1 MNDFDRL
8 LRHLSERLA
17 SPHDL
22 PVRTDGT
29 PQAAVTIILREIR
42 NDAEMLI
49 IKRAE
54 REGDPWSGQLALPG
68 GRADETDADLMVTA
82 ARETQEEIGINLFE
96 GGRFIGALPIIDT
109 RNPRL
114 PDLDIQPFVA
124 MAPAASSVRLSGEVA
139 AIYWVSINQLR
150 RDGAS
155 IEYRFQ
161 HGDLILKRPAYPS
174 AGGPIWGITE
184 RILTSFL
191 TLLNDE
197 PTNR

>member
-1 MNDFDRL
+1 MNDFDLL

-17 SPHDL
+17 SPHGL

-54 REGDPWSGQLALPG
+54 CEGDPWSGHLALPG
-68 GRADETDADLMVTA
+68 GRVDAADVDLMATA

-96 GGRFIGALPIIDT
+96 GGLFIGALPIINI

-114 PDLDIQPFVA
+114 PDLDILPFVA
-124 MAPAASSVRLSGEVA
+124 IAPAASSVRLNGEVA

-155 IEYRFQ
+155 IEYRFK
-161 HGDLILKRPAYPS
+161 HDDLILKRPAYPS
-174 AGGPIWGITE
+174 AGGLIWGITE

-191 TLLNDE
+191 SLLD
-197 PTNR
+197 

>member
-1 MNDFDRL
+1 MNDFDLL

-17 SPHDL
+17 SPHGL

-54 REGDPWSGQLALPG
+54 CEGDPWSGHLALPG
-68 GRADETDADLMVTA
+68 GRVDAADVDLMATA

-96 GGRFIGALPIIDT
+96 GGLFIGALPIINI

-114 PDLDIQPFVA
+114 PDLDILPFVA
-124 MAPAASSVRLSGEVA
+124 IAPAASSVRLNGEVA

-155 IEYRFQ
+155 IEYRFK
-161 HGDLILKRPAYPS
+161 HDDLIFRRPAYPS
-174 AGGPIWGITE
+174 AGGLIWGITE

-191 TLLNDE
+191 SLLD
-197 PTNR
+197 